1 MRKIIFLLFF
11 KFLLA
16 DSIIKPIPEKI
27 KYNKQKAILGMY
39 LFTDTRLSADKKI
52 SCMSCHKPNEGWAD
66 RRKVSIGVFGRK
78 GRVNSPTV
86 LNAVFNFRQFWNGR
100 AKNLKEQVFGPLHT
114 NFEMDM
120 DKKEAEKTVNQIPF
134 YKKLF
139 KKIYHKD
146 YITADMIADAI
157 AEFEKTLI
165 TPNCKYDLYLKG
177 KAKLTPKEMRGKI
190 LFKRY
195 GCITCHNGVNIG
207 GNSFQ
212 KMGLIIPYENCY
224 DDRYEITHNP
234 ADKCV
239 YKVPT
244 LRNIE
249 LTAPYFH
256 DGSSKTLKD
265 AIKKMG
271 YYNLGVILK
280 PDEIDAIEAFLKTF
294 TGKQPYLENLN
305 E

>member
-1 MRKIIFLLFF
+1 MKKILILIFFKLLF
-11 KFLLA
+11 A
-16 DSIIKPIPEKI
+16 DMIIKPVPEKI
-27 KYNKQKAILGMY
+27 KYNKQKASLGMY
-39 LFTDTRLSADKKI
+39 LFMDPRLSADKKI
-52 SCMSCHKPNEGWAD
+52 SCMSCHKPSEGWAD
-66 RRKVSIGVFGRK
+66 KRKVSIGVFGRK

-100 AKNLKEQVFGPLHT
+100 AKDLKDQVFGPLHS
-114 NFEMDM
+114 NFEMDT
-120 DKKEAEKTVNQIPF
+120 DKKEAEKTVNTISV
-134 YKKLF
+134 YKELF
-139 KKIYHKD
+139 KKIYHTD

-165 TPNCKYDLYLKG
+165 TPDCKFDLYLKG
-177 KAKLTPKEMRGKI
+177 KAKLTPLEMKGKI
-190 LFKRY
+190 LFKSY

-212 KMGLIIPYENCY
+212 KMGLIIPYKNCI

-234 ADKCV
+234 ADRCV

-244 LRNIE
+244 LRNIA

-256 DGSSKTLKD
+256 DGSAETLKE

-271 YYNLGVILK
+271 YYNLGIELK
-280 PDEIDAIEAFLKTF
+280 SDEIEAIEAFLKTF
-294 TGKQPYLENLN
+294 TGKQPDLGELK
-305 E
+305 